1 MTDGAMFYPLFK
13 ILQENEIYY
22 PRINNADIYL
32 DFMELNFENHENI
45 YQDYTKL
52 YDKQEFDW
60 LYYYVYIILL
70 KDSHEEIIDKD
81 LYEKIIDS
89 MIVIYQIMVE
99 KI

>member
-1 MTDGAMFYPLFK
+1 MRTHIK
-13 ILQENEIYY
+13 II
-22 PRINNADIYL
+22 
-32 DFMELNFENHENI
+32 
-45 YQDYTKL
+45 YTKL

-81 LYEKIIDS
+81 LYKKIIDS